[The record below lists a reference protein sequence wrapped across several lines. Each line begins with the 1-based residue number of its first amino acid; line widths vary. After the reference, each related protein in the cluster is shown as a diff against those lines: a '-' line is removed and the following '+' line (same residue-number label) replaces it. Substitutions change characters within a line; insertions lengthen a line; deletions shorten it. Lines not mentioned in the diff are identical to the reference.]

1 MMHSPWLRFA
11 GVAPLSLLM
20 SLTSGC
26 GDDRQ
31 ADESATLGTSATIG
45 TSATTAGTSTTGTD
59 TTGDDPT
66 GGPQPG
72 CDGVELVQD
81 GVLDLDV
88 PATPYVVV
96 SGQIL
101 LNGGALPD
109 ADGPRG
115 QLRFDYSSPAAPPG
129 AVTYALAAAGA
140 ENYSVVLPAGT
151 VSIHYIPDAA
161 LCAAHPE
168 GPMPCS
174 GGTVRAGVTLSDSG
188 VLDLDIPAVVVSGA
202 VTQDGGALPDAAGAR
217 GRLEFANTAAE
228 VAATASLEAS
238 GPGAYELALF
248 PGTYD
253 VAFAG
258 DPALCAEGAAPVPCN
273 RGVVL
278 PGVDIGASGVLD
290 VDVRRVEASGAVT
303 VNGAAIGDGEADRGS
318 LRFDPAGPSAGGGL
332 VVAPFGATGPVD
344 YAVSLVAGSY
354 TVALAAN
361 PAQCTGDVPPTPCVG
376 GPVLAEI
383 DLQSSGVL
391 DIDIPLIEVA
401 GAITLAGGALPDE
414 TGDRGALVFA
424 RDVDAV
430 SVALESSGPKS
441 YVVGLMPGEYAI
453 AYAANPGLCDGV
465 TAPAMPCGGGPLQKL
480 ALMASG
486 TLDLDIPVIAISGQ
500 VTLDGAGLPDQPAD
514 RGSLVFTGAGEST
527 LSVALATGP
536 FAGYAVTLL
545 PGTYD
550 IAYASAGEC
559 AGPPDDA
566 MPCGGGRLLA
576 GVSLVNDGVLDV
588 DIPKVDISGLVTYA
602 GAPLPDLAA
611 SRGALRWTRADG
623 AAGPTIDLAT
633 SGPLPYAVAVVPGRW
648 IVDLAANPAL
658 CDDGVPAF
666 PCTDHALVGCE
677 AP

>member
-1 MMHSPWLRFA
+1 MIHAALCNRD
-11 GVAPLSLLM
+11 VARLSLLVAFA
-20 SLTSGC
+20 SAC
-26 GDDRQ
+26 GDDRG
-31 ADESATLGTSATIG
+31 DDATTLAASATIG
-45 TSATTAGTSTTGTD
+45 TSATVGTSTTD
-59 TTGDDPT
+59 ADPTTGDDPT

-96 SGQIL
+96 SGQVL
-101 LNGGALPD
+101 LNSGALPD

-115 QLRFDYSSPAAPPG
+115 QLRFDYTSPAAPPG
-129 AVTYALAAAGA
+129 AVTHALAATGA

-151 VSIHYIPDAA
+151 VSVHYVPDAA

-174 GGTVRAGVTLSDSG
+174 GGAVLAGVTLADSG

-202 VTQDGGALPDAAGAR
+202 VTQDGAVLPDAAGPR
-217 GRLEFANTAAE
+217 GHLEFASTAAE
-228 VAATASLEAS
+228 VAATASLDAS
-238 GPGAYELALF
+238 GPGAYAIALF

-253 VAFAG
+253 VVFAG
-258 DPALCAEGAAPVPCN
+258 DPALCTDGAAPVPCN
-273 RGVVL
+273 RGVAL

-303 VNGAAIGDGEADRGS
+303 VNGAAIADGAADRGA
-318 LRFDPAGPSAGGGL
+318 LRFDPAGATTGGL

-344 YAVSLVAGSY
+344 YAVSLVAGRY
-354 TVALAAN
+354 TVSLAAD
-361 PAQCTGDVPPTPCVG
+361 PSQCTGDAAPPTPCVG
-376 GPVLAEI
+376 GPLLAEI

-391 DIDIPLIEVA
+391 DVDIPLIEVS

-414 TGDRGALVFA
+414 TGDRGALAFA
-424 RDVDAV
+424 RATDVV
-430 SVALESSGPKS
+430 SVALASSGPKD
-441 YVVGLMPGEYAI
+441 YRLGLMPGEYTI
-453 AYAANPGLCDGV
+453 AYTANPGLCDGV
-465 TAPAMPCGGGPLQKL
+465 TAPAMPCAGGPLQKL
-480 ALMASG
+480 PLMASG
-486 TLDLDIPVIAISGQ
+486 TLDVDIPVVAISGQ
-500 VTLDGAGLPDQPAD
+500 VTLDGAALPDQPAD
-514 RGSLVFTGAGEST
+514 RGSVVFTGAGESS

-550 IAYASAGEC
+550 VAYASAGEC
-559 AGPPDDA
+559 VGPPDDA

-576 GVSLVNDGVLDV
+576 GVALAGDGVLDV

-602 GAPLPDLAA
+602 GAQLPDLSAT
-611 SRGALRWTRADG
+611 RGALRWTRADG
-623 AAGPTIDLAT
+623 AGAGPTIDLETA
-633 SGPLPYAVAVVPGRW
+633 GPLPYAVAVVPGRW

-666 PCTDHALVGCE
+666 PCTDRPLVGCE